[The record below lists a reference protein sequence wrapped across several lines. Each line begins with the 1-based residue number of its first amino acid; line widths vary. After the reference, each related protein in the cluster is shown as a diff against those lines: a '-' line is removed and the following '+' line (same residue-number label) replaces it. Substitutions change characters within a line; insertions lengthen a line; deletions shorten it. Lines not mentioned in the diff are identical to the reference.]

1 MVVDKLISLLD
12 SGRNIYA
19 DNTLWSFIAIWFMC
33 KLHDCITV
41 LHMVIK
47 QLLHMLLL
55 FYKFA
60 RCLISGMDLN
70 FNFNSTA
77 ERDKLA
83 LAIFGSCYN
92 DMERY
97 IYRIYIKQ

>member
-1 MVVDKLISLLD
+1 
-12 SGRNIYA
+12 
-19 DNTLWSFIAIWFMC
+19 
-33 KLHDCITV
+33 
-41 LHMVIK
+41 
-47 QLLHMLLL
+47 MLLL

>member
-1 MVVDKLISLLD
+1 M
-12 SGRNIYA
+12 
-19 DNTLWSFIAIWFMC
+19 
-33 KLHDCITV
+33 
-41 LHMVIK
+41 
-47 QLLHMLLL
+47 
-55 FYKFA
+55 
-60 RCLISGMDLN
+60 N

>member
-1 MVVDKLISLLD
+1 MVFHSNLV
-12 SGRNIYA
+12 
-19 DNTLWSFIAIWFMC
+19 
-33 KLHDCITV
+33 HVQITC
-41 LHMVIK
+41 LYYTSSYGNK
-47 QLLHMLLL
+47 ATFTYLLLL

-60 RCLISGMDLN
+60 RCLISGMDMN